1 VITVEVA
8 PLVVE
13 RTSVAGVTANEAM
26 AKMGLVT
33 PKGRMSMKYPPP
45 ATSGTV
51 TGVDIVP
58 PPSELADS
66 VAPEQL
72 VEEVLKQTVN
82 VVVGFR
88 LLAATVT
95 EVATGPESTDSDMTT
110 GVTVS
115 GTVER
120 NVEPKATLT

>member
-1 VITVEVA
+1 VITVKVG
-8 PLVVE
+8 PLLVE
-13 RTSVAGVTANEAM
+13 STSVAGVTANEAA
-26 AKMGLVT
+26 AKTLVS
-33 PKGRMSMKYPPP
+33 PNGKMSMKYPPP

-115 GTVER
+115 ATVER